1 MKPEG
6 DRKKKTEKKKQRQI
20 REHQDK
26 PQRGTEK
33 AQAERQTESNRDRE
47 RSSLFDSLLRQAW
60 FKYHRASTTFT
71 GILSKHH
78 HREWNSLTF
87 HLL

>member
-6 DRKKKTEKKKQRQI
+6 DRKEKEKKTEKKKQRQI

-33 AQAERQTESNRDRE
+33 AQAERQTVKQR
-47 RSSLFDSLLRQAW
+47 
-60 FKYHRASTTFT
+60 
-71 GILSKHH
+71 
-78 HREWNSLTF
+78 HREVIIV
-87 HLL
+87 